1 MFGIVAFLAVQ
12 CGMNPFSLKTSLA
25 VVKCIFIEINQAE
38 FTAMVFVVAGITILT
53 HHIDRTM
60 VTFSCSL
67 IVADYRMTSQT
78 IVVCHFIA
86 D

>member
-1 MFGIVAFLAVQ
+1 MSPFSFKTRLAVI
-12 CGMNPFSLKTSLA
+12 KR
-25 VVKCIFIEINQAE
+25 IFVEINQAE
-38 FTAMVFVVAGITILT
+38 FTAVVFVVAGITILA

-78 IVVCHFIA
+78 IVVCYFIA